1 MLVMLLN
8 FISKAELLADCSVDR
23 PLIRISSNT
32 KLGRTSQPK
41 QLPNFRMSL
50 TKNINCKK
58 NELRR
63 HMLPWHQRMVVAAA
77 EHQLYIPETHHWVH
91 PAY

>member
-8 FISKAELLADCSVDR
+8 FTFEAELLADCNVDR

-32 KLGRTSQPK
+32 KLTSQPM
-41 QLPNFRMSL
+41 QLPNFNISL
-50 TKNINCKK
+50 TENINCKK

-63 HMLPWHQRMVVAAA
+63 HMLLWHQRMVVAAA
-77 EHQLYIPETHHWVH
+77 EYQLISLCS
-91 PAY
+91 